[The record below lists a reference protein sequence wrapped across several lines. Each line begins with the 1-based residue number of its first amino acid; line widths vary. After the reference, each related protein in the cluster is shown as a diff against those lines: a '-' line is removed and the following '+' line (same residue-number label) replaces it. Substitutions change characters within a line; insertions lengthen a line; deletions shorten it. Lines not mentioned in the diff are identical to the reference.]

1 MSDPR
6 IFNYTVSNKGTQV
19 NVGTHFESAYED
31 TIEDDD
37 GVEIPIDLTDFIL
50 TGTVKKRDGSVLVA
64 LVETLDDTETGLFRI
79 DEENGKFKL
88 ILDETTTDLVTAN
101 DLGTYDIV
109 FTDASGKKR
118 IFLRGQIE
126 FLLTASS

>member
-6 IFNYTVSNKGTQV
+6 EFNYTVSNKGNQV

-31 TIEDDD
+31 TICTN
-37 GVEIPIDLTDFIL
+37 GVEVPIDITDFIL
-50 TGTVKKRDGSVLVA
+50 TGTVKKRDGSVLVN
-64 LVETLDDTETGLFRI
+64 LVETIDDTQTGLFRI

>member
-19 NVGTHFESAYED
+19 NVGTHFESAYTD
-31 TIEDDD
+31 SICDN
-37 GVEIPIDLTDFIL
+37 GVKEPIDLADLTM
-50 TGTVKKRDGSVLVA
+50 TGTIKKKDGSTLVA

-88 ILDETTTDLVTAN
+88 ILSETTTEIVTAN

>member
-6 IFNYTVSNKGTQV
+6 EFNYTVSNKGNQV
-19 NVGTHFESAYED
+19 NVGTHFESVYED
-31 TIEDDD
+31 TICTG
-37 GVEIPIDLTDFIL
+37 GVETPIDLTDFIL

-88 ILDETTTDLVTAN
+88 ILSETTTDLVTAN
-101 DLGTYDIV
+101 DLGTYDII